1 MCWTEPNLM
10 TSKISSRKSWFFK
23 DWVRTLFDFCQKQ
36 NYLPVVYLVSLQICE
51 SVFDVIMYVK
61 EFMKA
66 LSSILRCLRLCFMG
80 WYSHHILEYPYT
92 LALACDYLLLEL
104 VEELI
109 YYVRPWCSDQKVMPI
124 NVHRC
129 LLQTRAVYIIT
140 LALHFGCF

>member
-1 MCWTEPNLM
+1 MVKGFVRFWFVYEVSDVWYVICVK
-10 TSKISSRKSWFFK
+10 SKILPPSFMSFPSKLCDCYYLCKSLWEPYG
-23 DWVRTLFDFCQKQ
+23 QQ
-36 NYLPVVYLVSLQICE
+36 VVI
-51 SVFDVIMYVK
+51 
-61 EFMKA
+61 
-66 LSSILRCLRLCFMG
+66 ILRCLRLCFMG
-80 WYSHHILEYPYT
+80 WYIHHILEYPYT